1 MKTRLIAGT
10 ALFTLFLAGI
20 SLPAALAAKSVP
32 VKKLTA
38 ACARTPGCKVET
50 HRGGGSIILQNGKV
64 IAVCSDTTCLPV

>member
-38 ACARTPGCKVET
+38 ACARTPGCKIEKSK
-50 HRGGGSIILQNGKV
+50 GGTIILMNGV
-64 IAVCSDTTCLPV
+64 VTAVCSDTTCLKV

>member
-50 HRGGGSIILQNGKV
+50 SKGSTIILQNGKV
-64 IAVCSDTTCLPV
+64 TAVCSETTCLPV